1 MEKTGVA
8 FAKDYDYKCLQI
20 EAYENI
26 QKLIVIKV
34 YVNECFLHF
43 PSILLF
49 IILTIEI

>member
-26 QKLIVIKV
+26 QKSIVIKV
-34 YVNECFLHF
+34 YVDEYFLHF
-43 PSILLF
+43 PNILF